1 MAMARR
7 LVSLI
12 LAADVPFNN
21 PKHLW
26 KFDKGDEVK
35 IVALSRDNNY
45 NGKTATV
52 VCQDN
57 AQKNLEG
64 EQDPYLRSRITR
76 YFVKI
81 DGIERVACLAA
92 QNLRH
97 KDDRKHR
104 MMKELCEEEQ
114 RALKTSLTSLVRTF
128 LISFVLVFVL
138 PMFCLCV
145 IMRCGFYIARETIPQ
160 WISPSIL
167 RANAA
172 V

>member
-57 AQKNLEG
+57 VNV
-64 EQDPYLRSRITR
+64 SCSMRI
-76 YFVKI
+76 
-81 DGIERVACLAA
+81 
-92 QNLRH
+92 
-97 KDDRKHR
+97 
-104 MMKELCEEEQ
+104 
-114 RALKTSLTSLVRTF
+114 SLFLV
-128 LISFVLVFVL
+128 
-138 PMFCLCV
+138 
-145 IMRCGFYIARETIPQ
+145 Y
-160 WISPSIL
+160 
-167 RANAA
+167 
-172 V
+172 